1 MDIQQIVQRQHDY
14 FATGATLD
22 VKGRLAALDRL
33 RTAIEKLSLIHISG
47 QRGRH
52 QRGRHYGRGE
62 RLYRNAK

>member
-33 RTAIEKLSLIHISG
+33 RAAIEK
-47 QRGRH
+47 
-52 QRGRHYGRGE
+52 YEGE
-62 RLYRNAK
+62 INAALEGGPEQVPL

>member
-33 RTAIEKLSLIHISG
+33 RAAIENMRTRSTPP
-47 QRGRH
+47 
-52 QRGRHYGRGE
+52 
-62 RLYRNAK
+62 